1 MIEARLDLIEKF
13 RPDIISNLMLMWWE
27 DDLCLSTDFYLA
39 VAHAPSLTKDALKA
53 GLLGGRL
60 KYRGGGLAG
69 RLELT
74 AEGRY
79 LVRRMLRRTRVAS
92 SPEVAA

>member
-1 MIEARLDLIEKF
+1 MIDARLDLLEKF
-13 RPDIISNLMLMWWE
+13 RPDIISNLMLLWRD
-27 DDLCLSTDFYLA
+27 DDLCLPTDFHLA
-39 VAHAPSLTKDALKA
+39 LASAPSITKEALKC
-53 GLLGGRL
+53 GLLSGRL
-60 KYRGGGLAG
+60 ELRRGGLVG

-79 LVRRMLRRTRVAS
+79 LVRRMVRRMRVAS

>member
-1 MIEARLDLIEKF
+1 MIDARLDLLEKF

-27 DDLCLSTDFYLA
+27 DDLCVPTDFYLA
-39 VAHAPSLTKDALKA
+39 VANAPSVTKDALKT
-53 GLLGGRL
+53 GLLNGRL

-79 LVRRMLRRTRVAS
+79 LIRRMLRRMRVAS